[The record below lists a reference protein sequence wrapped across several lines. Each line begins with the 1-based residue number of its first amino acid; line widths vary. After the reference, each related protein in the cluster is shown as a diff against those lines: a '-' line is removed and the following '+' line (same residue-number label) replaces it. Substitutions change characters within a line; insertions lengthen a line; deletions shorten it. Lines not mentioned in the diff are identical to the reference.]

1 MGQNQKP
8 SRRDWFR
15 LMWKDSEKVAEPQ
28 SEKNKE
34 QPSVEK
40 PVLNP
45 VSQPV
50 NHGGLDLSELPP
62 MRQADLTEGQVND
75 LFSDV
80 ASCAKDVRLMMRSK
94 NSAASNLHS
103 AKKAI
108 LSGSVSRLQIRYRW
122 EGKYWIDTLQSI
134 PGGFQLIRIAHPG
147 SPS

>member
-1 MGQNQKP
+1 MGRDQKP

-15 LMWKDSEKVAEPQ
+15 LMWKDSENGPDPQ
-28 SEKNKE
+28 SEE
-34 QPSVEK
+34 QKDQPPSQK

-50 NHGGLDLSELPP
+50 NHGGFDLSELPP
-62 MRQADLTEGQVND
+62 MRQADLTEDQVAD

-94 NSAASNLHS
+94 NSVAADLQS

-122 EGKYWIDTLQSI
+122 EGKYWIDTLQVV
-134 PGGFQLIRIAHPG
+134 PGGIQLIRIAHPG
-147 SPS
+147 SPV